1 MAEETEI
8 KEAPEPAA
16 TNGQKYQGW
25 PQNRIKTPTIIQ
37 MEAVECGAASL
48 AIILG
53 YYGRWVPLEKLR
65 VECGVSRD
73 GSKASNVLTAARKLG
88 LEGKGWR
95 KELEELKEL
104 KPPFI
109 VFWNFNHFL
118 VVEGF
123 GPKGVYLSDPA
134 TGPRTVSLEE
144 FDQCFTGIVLTF
156 EKGPDFKPGGER
168 HSIFQS
174 LKKRLVGTGA
184 ALGFVLLAGLALVLP
199 GLVVPT
205 FSKIFVD
212 EVLVQELAGW
222 VRPLLLGMV
231 LTGMVMGLLT
241 WLQQKYLLRLEN
253 KLSIGTSSR
262 FLWHVLR
269 LPMEFYAQRFGGE
282 IGGRVALNDKVASLL
297 SGQLATNALNCLMV
311 VFYAFLMFQYSALL
325 TVIGI
330 FIAALNIYALKFVSR
345 RRNDENQRLLQ
356 EQGKMLG
363 TAMSGLQTIETLKA
377 TGGESD
383 FFAKWGGYQ
392 AKVVNASQRLGFYT
406 LTLEAIPPMLFALN
420 NALILAVGGF
430 MVMDGKL
437 TMGMLIAFQAL
448 MNAFMMPINNLVNLG
463 SRLQEA
469 DGDLKRLD
477 DILRNQP
484 ATLSEAKLSDI
495 ELDEGKT
502 RISGYLEL
510 KNITFGYSRLEK
522 PLIENFSLKLKP
534 GSRVALV
541 GGSGSG
547 KSTVS
552 RLITGLYE
560 PWSGDV
566 LFDGKTRLQI
576 PRNVMSNSLAL
587 VDQEIFMFEGTI
599 RDNLTLWDPT
609 IEESCVM
616 QAARDACIHDDV
628 AIRPHGYDSFVE
640 EGGTNFSGGQRQRL
654 EIARALAGNPSLLVL
669 DEATSALD
677 AVTEKMIDDNL
688 RRRGCTCVII
698 AHRLSTI
705 RDCDEIIVLERGK
718 VMQRGTHDEMKD
730 VDGPYRNLIHSE

>member
-1 MAEETEI
+1 MSEETT
-8 KEAPEPAA
+8 KEQPAQIS
-16 TNGQKYQGW
+16 TDW
-25 PQNRIKTPTIIQ
+25 PNNRVKVPTVIQ
-37 MEAVECGAASL
+37 MEAVECGAASF
-48 AIILG
+48 AMILG
-53 YYGRWVPLEKLR
+53 YYGRWESLEQLR
-65 VECGVSRD
+65 VACGVSRD
-73 GSKASNVLTAARKLG
+73 GSKASNILTAARQRG
-88 LEGKGWR
+88 FECQGWR
-95 KELEELKEL
+95 KELEELKTV

-123 GPKGVYLSDPA
+123 GPNGVYLADPA
-134 TGPRTVSLEE
+134 SGPRTVSIEE
-144 FDQCFTGIVLTF
+144 FDECFTGIVLTF
-156 EKGPDFKPGGER
+156 EKTDKFKPGGQK
-168 HSIFQS
+168 HSIFKS
-174 LKKRLVGTGA
+174 LKQRLTGYKN
-184 ALGFVLLAGLALVLP
+184 ALLFVLLGGLALVLP

-212 EVLVQELAGW
+212 EILVQELRGW
-222 VRPLLLGMV
+222 LRPLLLGMF
-231 LTGMVMGLLT
+231 LTGTVMGLLT

-253 KLSIGTSSR
+253 KLSISTSSR

-282 IGGRVALNDKVASLL
+282 IGSRVALNDRVASLL
-297 SGQLATNALNCLMV
+297 SGQLATNAINCLMV
-311 VFYAFLMFQYSALL
+311 VFYAILMLQYSVVL
-325 TVIGI
+325 TFMGV
-330 FIAALNIYALKFVSR
+330 FIAAFNMYALKYVSR

-377 TGGESD
+377 TGGEDD
-383 FFAKWGGYQ
+383 FFSKWAGYQ
-392 AKVVNASQRLGFYT
+392 AKTVNAGQRLGFYT
-406 LTLEAIPPMLFALN
+406 LTLEAIPPLLFSLN

-430 MVMDGKL
+430 MVMDGDL

-463 SRLQEA
+463 SQLQQA

-477 DILRNQP
+477 DVLSNKP
-484 ATLSEAKLSDI
+484 MVLSEAELSKEDFQAGKTKLS
-495 ELDEGKT
+495 GF
-502 RISGYLEL
+502 LEL

-547 KSTVS
+547 KSTIS
-552 RLITGLYE
+552 KIITGLYE
-560 PWSGDV
+560 PWEGEV

-587 VDQEIFMFEGTI
+587 VDQDIFMFEGSV
-599 RDNLTLWDPT
+599 RDNLTLWDHT
-609 IEESCVM
+609 IEDHSVTT
-616 QAARDACIHDDV
+616 AAKDACIHDDI
-628 AIRPHGYDSFVE
+628 AIRPHGYDSTVE
-640 EGGTNFSGGQRQRL
+640 EGGANFSGGQKQRL
-654 EIARALAGNPSLLVL
+654 EIARALSGNPCLLVL

-677 AVTEKMIDDNL
+677 AITEKIIDDNL

-705 RDCDEIIVLERGK
+705 RDCDEIIVLQRGK
-718 VMQRGTHDEMKD
+718 VMQRGTHDELKD
-730 VDGPYRNLIHSE
+730 VEGTYKDLIQSE